1 MIIKIKSQ
9 NLINN
14 KSKYI
19 LDKNYNIKKSNRAL
33 KYIALFFILQ
43 NILFSE
49 ILKNVND
56 KYMWVK
62 MESVADTSNIDSV
75 LSFAQKN
82 NIDKIFFQI
91 RGRGDALYES
101 QLVPKFEGL
110 DSLFDPLNYA
120 LEKTQN
126 TVPP

>member
-1 MIIKIKSQ
+1 M
-9 NLINN
+9 N
-14 KSKYI
+14 KK
-19 LDKNYNIKKSNRAL
+19 YNIKKSNRAL

-56 KYMWVK
+56 KYLWVNR
-62 MESVADTSNIDSV
+62 ESIVDSTNIDSI
-75 LSFAQKN
+75 LSFAQN
-82 NIDKIFFQI
+82 SNINKIFFQI

-110 DSLFDPLNYA
+110 DSLFDPLHYA
-120 LEKTQN
+120 LEKISSSANSFATHYIGN
-126 TVPP
+126 NAVF